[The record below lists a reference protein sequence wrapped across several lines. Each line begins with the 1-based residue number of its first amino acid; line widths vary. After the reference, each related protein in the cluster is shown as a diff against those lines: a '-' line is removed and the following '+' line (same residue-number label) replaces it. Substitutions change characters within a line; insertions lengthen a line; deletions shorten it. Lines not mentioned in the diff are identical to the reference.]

1 MYVIM
6 CNLCL
11 FRDYMA
17 SFSVI
22 AEDLTWPN
30 KRSVPILH
38 W

>member
-11 FRDYMA
+11 FKDFMA

-22 AEDLTWPN
+22 AEDLTQPY
-30 KRSVPILH
+30 KRSVPSLH
-38 W
+38 S